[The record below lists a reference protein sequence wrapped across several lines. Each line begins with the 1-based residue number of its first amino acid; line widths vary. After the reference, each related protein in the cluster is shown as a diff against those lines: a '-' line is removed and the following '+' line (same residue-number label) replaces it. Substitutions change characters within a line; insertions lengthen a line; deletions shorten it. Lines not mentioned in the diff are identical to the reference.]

1 MIMRYLVGG
10 IIVMSFFLSLQ
21 ASAQESG
28 GTASHTGTSYVP
40 YVINGFG
47 SNCFLGVAGGFNI
60 YEGESDRQ
68 ASLGQRLS
76 PALDVSL
83 GKWFIPELGLRLQY
97 AGVTARGITSVGAP
111 YAKGSYKGHAKEKF
125 NVTNLH
131 FDVLWN
137 LTNTFFAYKEDRL
150 WNGIPYVGF
159 SWARSAANRHHQNDF
174 GVTAGLFN
182 TFYLTKRL
190 DLTVELRQL
199 FVNESFDYVVGG
211 SSKEG
216 MTSFTV
222 GIQVKLGKTNFDRSR
237 R

>member
-1 MIMRYLVGG
+1 MKYFMNGL
-10 IIVMSFFLSLQ
+10 IVLSFFLTLP
-21 ASAQESG
+21 ANAQEPG
-28 GTASHTGTSYVP
+28 GDASHTGSGYVP
-40 YVINGFG
+40 YVINSFN
-47 SNCFLGVAGGFNI
+47 SNCFVALAGGFNM
-60 YEGESDRQ
+60 YEGEYDRR

-76 PALDVSL
+76 PAIDVSL
-83 GKWFIPELGLRLQY
+83 GKWFIPGLGLRLQY
-97 AGVTARGITSVGAP
+97 AGLTARGVTTAGAA
-111 YAKGSYKGHAKEKF
+111 YAKEPYGDYYKEKF

-137 LTNTFFAYKEDRL
+137 LTNTFFDYKEDRL
-150 WNGIPYVGF
+150 WNCIPYVGF

-174 GVTAGLFN
+174 GITAGLFN

-199 FVNESFDYVVGG
+199 FVNQSFDYVAGG